1 MKTFTLFL
9 VLICSLGIF
18 AQSSKKA
25 LSTEDFAQ
33 WKVLENPQISNDG
46 KWVSYELNPQQ
57 GDGNLMINDLSGKQ
71 TDTLSRG
78 ASAEF
83 SSLANFLLCRIK
95 TPFDSIKNAKS
106 KKLKNDQMPLDS
118 VAIIHLATNKI
129 VKYPRLIS
137 WKLPEENAD
146 WAALL
151 LQPDSILKTN
161 DKLELNN
168 LVLHHLPS
176 GDTVTIRKV
185 TNYHYAKN
193 GGSII
198 CSTNSG
204 DSANTSRIYV
214 FNTKDRTLHSLF
226 EQTGQAGPIT
236 TSDAGDQYAFAFST
250 DTTKQK
256 TYSLY
261 YCIDGE
267 TPQAVVTTS
276 TPGMPISWSVSGHGK
291 LFFSKNGTRIFMGT
305 APISKQEI
313 ADTLNSDEKPV
324 LDLWS
329 WTDAELMPSQLK
341 KVDDEKKRTYLAVY
355 STDEKKFIQLA
366 DPEIQQ
372 VTLTEKGDGR
382 FALGKNEKPYQKA
395 SSWTGRNSADY
406 YLLDVH
412 NGIKRQMVEDKTKA
426 ELSPAGKFIIW
437 FEPAD
442 SCYYARST
450 NIYNMQVYNLTQ
462 NLPLNFYNELR
473 DIPQEVTPYGI
484 AGWTEDD
491 RYVYLYDRYD
501 IWKIDPTGARVPV
514 NITSGYGRSTHLNFR
529 YVKTNPDEEFISA
542 DEILVH
548 AFDERNKA
556 AGYFLVDTKS
566 VKTPKLL
573 TLGNY
578 LFSELKKAK
587 HAEQLIWRKETCEIF
602 PDLYTSSLNFSH
614 SLKLSEAN
622 PQQANYNWVR
632 NELISWTSFSGE
644 KLDGILY
651 FPENFDASKTYPMLV
666 YFYERNSENL
676 HKHSIPSPSRSII
689 NKTFYASNEYLVFV
703 PDITYQTGYPGQ
715 SAFQAVISGTSYLTN
730 TYRFI
735 DKSRIGIQGQSW
747 GGYQTAYLISQTDL
761 FAAAMAGAPVSNM
774 TSAYGGIRWETGLSR
789 MFQYEHTQSRIGGTL
804 WEKPLRYIENSPLF
818 YAPNIHTPL
827 LMMHNDQDGAVP
839 WQQGI
844 ELFVALRRL
853 EKPVWLL
860 NYNNE
865 PHNLKKESWENRMD
879 LSRRMMQFFD
889 HYLKDQTMP
898 SWMKYG
904 IPALDKGREF
914 GY

>member
-1 MKTFTLFL
+1 
-9 VLICSLGIF
+9 
-18 AQSSKKA
+18 
-25 LSTEDFAQ
+25 
-33 WKVLENPQISNDG
+33 
-46 KWVSYELNPQQ
+46 
-57 GDGNLMINDLSGKQ
+57 
-71 TDTLSRG
+71 
-78 ASAEF
+78 
-83 SSLANFLLCRIK
+83 
-95 TPFDSIKNAKS
+95 
-106 KKLKNDQMPLDS
+106 
-118 VAIIHLATNKI
+118 
-129 VKYPRLIS
+129 
-137 WKLPEENAD
+137 
-146 WAALL
+146 
-151 LQPDSILKTN
+151 
-161 DKLELNN
+161 
-168 LVLHHLPS
+168 
-176 GDTVTIRKV
+176 
-185 TNYHYAKN
+185 
-193 GGSII
+193 
-198 CSTNSG
+198 
-204 DSANTSRIYV
+204 
-214 FNTKDRTLHSLF
+214 
-226 EQTGQAGPIT
+226 
-236 TSDAGDQYAFAFST
+236 
-250 DTTKQK
+250 
-256 TYSLY
+256 
-261 YCIDGE
+261 
-267 TPQAVVTTS
+267 
-276 TPGMPISWSVSGHGK
+276 
-291 LFFSKNGTRIFMGT
+291 
-305 APISKQEI
+305 
-313 ADTLNSDEKPV
+313 
-324 LDLWS
+324 
-329 WTDAELMPSQLK
+329 
-341 KVDDEKKRTYLAVY
+341 
-355 STDEKKFIQLA
+355 
-366 DPEIQQ
+366 
-372 VTLTEKGDGR
+372 
-382 FALGKNEKPYQKA
+382 
-395 SSWTGRNSADY
+395 
-406 YLLDVH
+406 
-412 NGIKRQMVEDKTKA
+412 
-426 ELSPAGKFIIW
+426 
-437 FEPAD
+437 
-442 SCYYARST
+442 
-450 NIYNMQVYNLTQ
+450 
-462 NLPLNFYNELR
+462 
-473 DIPQEVTPYGI
+473 
-484 AGWTEDD
+484 
-491 RYVYLYDRYD
+491 
-501 IWKIDPTGARVPV
+501 
-514 NITSGYGRSTHLNFR
+514 
-529 YVKTNPDEEFISA
+529 
-542 DEILVH
+542 
-548 AFDERNKA
+548 
-556 AGYFLVDTKS
+556 
-566 VKTPKLL
+566 L